1 MTITVV
7 HANSGMLKSMLM
19 ITLNILTQ
27 AQDELSLNRYVRGP
41 TSYILYYYFIILPGI
56 YQILVC
62 TEFIYY
68 TFKLPIC
75 NKVSVWVM
83 YLL

>member
-1 MTITVV
+1 MTLMTITVV

-41 TSYILYYYFIILPGI
+41 TSYILCYYFIILPGI

-62 TEFIYY
+62 TEFIYIPLSY
-68 TFKLPIC
+68 R
-75 NKVSVWVM
+75 SVTN
-83 YLL
+83 